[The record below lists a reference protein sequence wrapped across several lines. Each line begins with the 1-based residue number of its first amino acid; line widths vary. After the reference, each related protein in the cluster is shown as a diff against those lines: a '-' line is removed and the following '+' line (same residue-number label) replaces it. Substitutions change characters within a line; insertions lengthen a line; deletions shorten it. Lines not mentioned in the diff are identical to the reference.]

1 MPGWKVHWA
10 CSRFVSSFE
19 IFRKNSIELLTFL
32 RNPPC
37 FSFQFFPDEEARI
50 QKIESDNE
58 SLRLIHNYVASAKTL
73 IEHCRRIKSKYLQSE
88 SQSKYDEFIK
98 DEFIHPRA
106 QLITNLRNFMLHVD
120 LPSIC
125 NRVKWLEGSSRIALL
140 PDKLLQWKKWS
151 SDVKGYL
158 RSLTNQEEY
167 LLLED
172 LFAEYNE
179 KTNRFSEWL
188 LGEIVS
194 CNYDD
199 FENVYKINDDILESV
214 RENGLVSDPLI
225 VQFFTRGFRLTKRS
239 S

>member
-19 IFRKNSIELLTFL
+19 IFRRNSIQLLTFL
-32 RNPPC
+32 RNPPS
-37 FSFQFFPDEEARI
+37 FSFQFLPDEKTRI
-50 QKIESDNE
+50 QKIESDTE

-73 IEHCRRIKSKYLQSE
+73 IEHCRRIKSKYLQSQ
-88 SQSKYDEFIK
+88 SQSKYDVLVK
-98 DEFIHPRA
+98 DYFIHPRA

-140 PDKLLQWKKWS
+140 PHKLLHWKKWG
-151 SDVKGYL
+151 SDVKDYL
-158 RSLTNQEEY
+158 CSLTNQQEY
-167 LLLED
+167 LFLED
-172 LFAEYNE
+172 LVVEYNE

-188 LGEIVS
+188 LDEIVS

-199 FENVYKINDDILESV
+199 LENVYKINDDILESV
-214 RENGLVSDPLI
+214 RENGLVADPLI
-225 VQFFTRGFRLTKRS
+225 VQFFTRGFRLTVGS